1 MMLTTSFFSH
11 QMPHYSAYTP
21 PRSSPLSERS
31 ANAAPRTFDFTMSS
45 PLKEKSAMPQ
55 RAFKANPVM
64 QTRDATTKRRRDMF
78 FKRVQNNRD
87 DKKWESRGEQIQQ
100 LDFVSERKR
109 WEAEKARQAPQ
120 ENDDI
125 DGEVMDD
132 APLPVLPQY
141 APQSDPEMTEADYV
155 AAQEEYE
162 LQQLIASMEQESDAR
177 SQHYGSDDDD
187 YDSIFMECATAGHD
201 HQQPQRAQD
210 AFGGDAMDMD
220 MMDC

>member
-1 MMLTTSFFSH
+1 MT
-11 QMPHYSAYTP
+11 
-21 PRSSPLSERS
+21 
-31 ANAAPRTFDFTMSS
+31 
-45 PLKEKSAMPQ
+45 
-55 RAFKANPVM
+55 
-64 QTRDATTKRRRDMF
+64 
-78 FKRVQNNRD
+78 
-87 DKKWESRGEQIQQ
+87 QIQQ

-125 DGEVMDD
+125 DEEIMDD
-132 APLPVLPQY
+132 ATLPQLPTY

-162 LQQLIASMEQESDAR
+162 LQQLIATMEHESDAR

-201 HQQPQRAQD
+201 HYQQQQQQRAQD
-210 AFGGDAMDMD
+210 AFEGDAMDMD